1 VSPRAERSAQPEN
14 LTLAGD
20 FPAASVDDW
29 RARVAKVADGPLT
42 TDTYDGFAI
51 EPLYDP
57 APVRTLAAAEPW
69 WLLQRVDA
77 PGQAL
82 PELEGG
88 ASGLWV
94 RVEAGQLEK
103 TLDGVLLDIAPVVL
117 DANYEAAERLL
128 RLGAVSGNLGADPLG
143 RSARTGTTQP
153 FEPAVELAGR
163 AGTMRTFVADALPY
177 HEAGCSDGEELGAAV
192 ATAVAYLRA
201 LTDSGIPVDKAAAQL
216 DFRLAATA
224 DQFATIAKLRALRLL
239 WARVGQVSDFTEPA
253 RIHAVTSWSML
264 TKRDPWVNILRAT
277 VGCFAASAGGADA
290 ITVLP
295 FDTAIG
301 RSDEFAHRL
310 ARNTASLIRDE
321 ANAARAA
328 DPGAGSGYV
337 EALTDS
343 LARAGWAF
351 FREIERNGGMAS
363 ALADG
368 FVTHRI
374 ASTRNRRL
382 KRLATRKDPITGVSA
397 YPLLDERPVTRKPGP
412 ATVHGG
418 LPRFRY
424 AEPFEELRDRADAA
438 PERPTVHLTAGAER
452 FTSMWHAGGFATVT
466 DAAGARIAC
475 VSGNDDVEAER
486 VWQITDDS
494 DALEI
499 LREALEFLGV
509 P

>member
-1 VSPRAERSAQPEN
+1 V
-14 LTLAGD
+14 
-20 FPAASVDDW
+20 ASVEDW
-29 RARVAKVADGPLT
+29 RALVAKIADRPLD

-51 EPLYDP
+51 EPLYEP
-57 APVRTLAAAEPW
+57 GPVRTLAAAGPW

-77 PGQAL
+77 HRAERARERSQQQNQAL
-82 PELEGG
+82 TELEGG
-88 ASGLWV
+88 ASGVWL
-94 RVEAGQLEK
+94 RVGADDVA
-103 TLDGVLLDIAPVVL
+103 TALDGVLLDIAPVML
-117 DANYEAAERLL
+117 DADYEAAQRLL
-128 RLGAVSGNLGADPLG
+128 DLGAVSGNLGADPLG
-143 RSARTGTTQP
+143 ATARSGTAHSL
-153 FEPAVELAGR
+153 EPAVRLAEK

-177 HEAGCSDGEELGAAV
+177 HEAGGSDGQELGAAI

-201 LTDSGIPVDKAAAQL
+201 LTDADVPVDKAAAQL

-239 WARVGQVSDFTEPA
+239 WARVGEVSEFAEPA
-253 RIHAVTSWSML
+253 RVHAVTSWSML
-264 TKRDPWVNILRAT
+264 TRRDPWVNILRNT
-277 VGCFAASAGGADA
+277 IGCFAASAGGADA

-301 RSDEFAHRL
+301 RSDEFARRL

-351 FREIERNGGMAS
+351 FVEIERNGGMAA
-363 ALADG
+363 ALASG
-368 FVTHRI
+368 FVAQRL
-374 ASTRNRRL
+374 AKTRDRRL
-382 KRLATRKDPITGVSA
+382 HRLATRKDPITGVSA
-397 YPLLDERPVTRKPGP
+397 FPLLDEKPVIREPGP
-412 ATVHGG
+412 TTVHGG

-424 AEPFEELRDRADAA
+424 AEPFEKLRDRADAC
-438 PERPTVHLTAGAER
+438 PVRPVVYLVGDATHRVASL
-452 FTSMWHAGGFATVT
+452 WHAGGFATVT
-466 DAAGARIAC
+466 DADNSARIAC
-475 VSGNDDVEAER
+475 ICGDGEVDAER
-486 VWQITDDS
+486 VWRITDDS

-499 LREALEFLGV
+499 LTEALEFLGV